1 MWHSLFE
8 DYILTEEQ
16 MSSDSD
22 NFPYIY
28 LDRLEKKMLLLQQLL
43 TQQNDSHNSTM
54 QTRPIPANQDQV
66 DFGL

>member
-1 MWHSLFE
+1 
-8 DYILTEEQ
+8 

-28 LDRLEKKMLLLQQLL
+28 LDRLEKKILLLQQLL
-43 TQQNDSHNSTM
+43 TQQNDYHNSTM
-54 QTRPIPANQDQV
+54 QSRPIPTDHDQV